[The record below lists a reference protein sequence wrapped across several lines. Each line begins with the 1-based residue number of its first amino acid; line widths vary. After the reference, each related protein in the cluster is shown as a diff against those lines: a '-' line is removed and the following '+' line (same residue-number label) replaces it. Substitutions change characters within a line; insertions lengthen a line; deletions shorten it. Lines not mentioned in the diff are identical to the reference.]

1 MDIGGTMLEVEL
13 KYDEH
18 ALKILKEE
26 LSRRTIYKW
35 KKADGTFIN
44 VKDMS
49 DTHLKNTIKKLEE
62 CLEEQRIV
70 MENYA
75 DAMDYYD

>member
-1 MDIGGTMLEVEL
+1 MKEVEL

-26 LSRRTIYKW
+26 LSRRTTYKW
-35 KKADGTFIN
+35 KTADGTLID

-49 DTHLKNTIKKLEE
+49 DTHLKNTIKKLENY
-62 CLEEQRIV
+62 LSEQRIV
-70 MENYA
+70 MENYV